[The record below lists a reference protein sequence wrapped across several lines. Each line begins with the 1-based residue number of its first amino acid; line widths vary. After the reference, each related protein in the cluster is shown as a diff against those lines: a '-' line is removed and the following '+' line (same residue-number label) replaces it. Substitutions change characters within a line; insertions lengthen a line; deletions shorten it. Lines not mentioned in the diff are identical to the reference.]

1 MSLSRLRSFVEVY
14 RLRSLSAAARSLNL
28 TQSNVS
34 QHIAGLEVALGHKLF
49 ERAARGVIPTSAA
62 DELAADLGEHLDLAE
77 QALAKARARSS
88 EVSGALRIIGHAD
101 FMAEV
106 IAWHLSALMEAGMRI
121 RLQPAHR
128 DMVQQRLA
136 EGHFDLGISAYPI
149 TDKCLRT
156 ELIRE
161 EPVVAVA
168 APAVAERITTAA
180 SLSEGLRREAMLA
193 YSLELPLVD
202 AWLNG
207 NGLEDV
213 KASPSVTSPDLRM
226 LRNLLL
232 MGIGWSIMPEYL
244 CKDAIDHGYLDVI
257 PSPRRSMSN
266 SYWLVWHPTALRH
279 PRIAHARQ
287 ILLCALRDKKSI
299 APGS

>member
-1 MSLSRLRSFVEVY
+1 MSLIRLRSFVEVY

-34 QHIAGLEVALGHKLF
+34 QHIAGLEVALGRKLF
-49 ERAARGVIPTSAA
+49 ERGARGVIPTITAE
-62 DELAADLGEHLDLAE
+62 ELAADLADHLDLSE
-77 QALAKARARSS
+77 QALAKARARST
-88 EVSGALRIIGHAD
+88 ELVGAIRIIGHAD

-106 IAWHLSALMEAGMRI
+106 LTLHLPKLVDAGIRI

-128 DMVQQRLA
+128 DMLQQMLI

-149 TDKCLRT
+149 TDTRLRT

-168 APAVAERITTAA
+168 APAVAERIKANP
-180 SLSEGLRREAMLA
+180 SLSEGIRSEALLS
-193 YSLELPLVD
+193 YSLDLPLIDV
-202 AWLNG
+202 WLAG

-213 KASPSVTSPDLRM
+213 QASPSVTSPDLRV

-232 MGIGWSIMPEYL
+232 GGMGWSILPKYL
-244 CKDAIDHGYLDVI
+244 CQDAIAEGRLHVI
-257 PSPRRSMSN
+257 PPPRRATTN
-266 SYWLVWHPTALRH
+266 TYWLVWLPTILRH
-279 PRIAHARQ
+279 PRVAHARQ
-287 ILLCALRDKKSI
+287 ILLRGLQEQSSQEKAI
-299 APGS
+299 